1 MKALTVRYE
10 RLKSTGNF
18 EHEKVAIEVQVE
30 EGETAQQAFAAAR
43 EFVNRALP
51 DPKREQETRRAQ
63 GILAKP
69 DMHLVRDVR
78 WAEEF
83 LAGKTGPQD
92 DDLPF

>member
-30 EGETAQQAFAAAR
+30 EGETAQQALAAAR
-43 EFVNRALP
+43 EFVNRSLP
-51 DPKREQETRRAQ
+51 DPKREQDLMRAKN
-63 GILAKP
+63 ILAKP
-69 DMHLVRDVR
+69 DVHYVRDVR

-83 LAGKTGPQD
+83 MSGKTTESFD
-92 DDLPF
+92 DIPF